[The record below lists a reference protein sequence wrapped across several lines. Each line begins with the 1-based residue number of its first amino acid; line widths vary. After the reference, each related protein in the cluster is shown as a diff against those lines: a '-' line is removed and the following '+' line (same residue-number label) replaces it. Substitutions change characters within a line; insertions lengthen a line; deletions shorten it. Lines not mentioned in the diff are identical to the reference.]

1 MNVEDTIWI
10 KIQKKYASA
19 CGQFKKM
26 EKRSE
31 DVCINKRSK
40 KNALIRQD
48 FNCPTIKWIV
58 QLSVQRMRNGKYA
71 NCSGG
76 LLWTACVGLTV

>member
-1 MNVEDTIWI
+1 MLQLVDNL
-10 KIQKKYASA
+10 
-19 CGQFKKM
+19 KKM

-76 LLWTACVGLTV
+76 LLWTACVGQVLHEIALGQ